1 MLARRECKQG
11 RHGADSAQM
20 DDTAHRQRTARA
32 AAAFALACVVVASVQ
47 VAMAAAMC
55 SAASGPRVTPL
66 VELFTS
72 EGCDSCPPA
81 DRWLSTQFP
90 PGAKEPSALALSY
103 HVDYWDRLGWRDRFA
118 SAQFTQRQYD
128 EMRANGATF
137 VYTPQVLVQGHDA
150 PGWKQGR
157 VAATLDAARR
167 DPARATIGLDMTVT
181 PDALA
186 VRASVLVGDTALR
199 KRAVLWLAYADS
211 GHATDV
217 TAGEN
222 RGVRLAHDHVV
233 RSLQGP
239 FALDANGAVARDMV
253 IPAPRDPGR
262 VPVVVAFV
270 QDGGN
275 GDIFQALALPVCR
288 EP

>member
-1 MLARRECKQG
+1 MLARPECKQG
-11 RHGADSAQM
+11 RARADSAIVN
-20 DDTAHRQRTARA
+20 DTAHRPCITCA
-32 AAAFALACVVVASVQ
+32 AAVLACLVVASVPT
-47 VAMAAAMC
+47 AMAAATC
-55 SAASGPRVTPL
+55 SAASGPHVMPL

-81 DRWLSTQFP
+81 DRWLSAQFP
-90 PGAKEPSALALSY
+90 AARPEPPALALSY

-157 VAATLDAARR
+157 VAPTLDAARR
-167 DPARATIGLDMTVT
+167 DPARATIGLDMAVT

-186 VRASVLVGDTALR
+186 VRARVLVGDAALR
-199 KRAVLWLAYADS
+199 KRAALWLAYADS

-217 TAGEN
+217 AAGEN
-222 RGVRLAHDHVV
+222 RGVRLTHDHVV

-239 FALDANGAVARDMV
+239 FALDANGAAARDVVM
-253 IPAPRDPGR
+253 PTPRDPGR
-262 VPVVVAFV
+262 LPVVVAFV
-270 QDGGN
+270 QDGNN
-275 GDIFQALALPVCR
+275 GDILQSLALAACHAP
-288 EP
+288 